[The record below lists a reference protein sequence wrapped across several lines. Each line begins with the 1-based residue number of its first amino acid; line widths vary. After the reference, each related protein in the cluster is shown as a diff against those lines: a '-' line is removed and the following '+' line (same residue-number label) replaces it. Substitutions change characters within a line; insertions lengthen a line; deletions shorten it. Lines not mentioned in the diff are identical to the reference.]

1 MLQRFIISALV
12 AVVMAM
18 QAAPAFAQSQ
28 SSPAAMALPQV
39 IQQGRDQLSTQRAD
53 QAFALFREY
62 EPFHAGNPQFDYWY
76 GVAAVRSGEPFEASV
91 ALERVIAKQ
100 PQHAGARLEL
110 VAVYIQL
117 NQLDSAERQLDVLDT
132 LNAPT
137 RAQEAIDR
145 FRIIVGQRREQKSEN
160 PQFISLSID
169 MGYDSNYL
177 NYPDSFDLFAN
188 TILQGLAILEA
199 DSTTYTN
206 VRGMA
211 WKRWNA
217 PDGAFLEGSLLAQ
230 ARINHNSAARIFDTN
245 IIHGALFVGS
255 RIGSGSELRF
265 GLEGSQLWLDNT
277 SYRSQTGINIGW
289 KTNLNKTHE
298 LLANGAFRE
307 FRFHESRND
316 YIAWSG
322 DVEWRY
328 TLSPLVRLR
337 AKAGTDVELVVKEVT
352 RQGGDATKLFMS
364 AHADFFFSQ
373 GNQILTTLGYENQ
386 EYSDNGF
393 AVFNHGQAAIRS
405 DNSIRARVEWI
416 YMPSQHWRFSVFGQ
430 YRTQSSSIDFFKLD
444 QSLVQGSV
452 SYVF

>member
-12 AVVMAM
+12 AAVVAM
-18 QAAPAFAQSQ
+18 QAAPALAQS
-28 SSPAAMALPQV
+28 SSATLALPQI

-53 QAFALFREY
+53 QAFALFRQY
-62 EPFHAGNPQFDYWY
+62 EPIHAGNPQFDYWY

-117 NQLDSAERQLDVLDT
+117 NQLDSAERQLNFLDT

-145 FRIIVGQRREQKSEN
+145 FRVIVAQRRQKDTES
-160 PQFISLSID
+160 PRLISLSID

-199 DSTTYTN
+199 DSTSYTN

-217 PDGAFLEGSLLAQ
+217 PDGTFMEGSLLAQ
-230 ARINHNSAARIFDTN
+230 ARINHNSEASIFDTN
-245 IIHGALFVGS
+245 IVHGALFVGS
-255 RIGSGSELRF
+255 RIGNDSELRF
-265 GLEGSQLWLDNT
+265 GLEGSQLWLDNA
-277 SYRSQTGINIGW
+277 SYRSQIGLTIGW
-289 KTNLNKTHE
+289 QSSLNKDHE

-307 FRFHESRND
+307 FRFHEGRND

-337 AKAGTDVELVVKEVT
+337 AKAGTDVELVVKEIS
-352 RQGGDATKLFMS
+352 RQGGDATKLFVS
-364 AHADFFFSQ
+364 AHADFFLSP

-386 EYSDNGF
+386 EYSDLGF

-405 DNSIRARVEWI
+405 DDSIRARVEWI

-430 YRTQSSSIDFFKLD
+430 YRNQTSSVDFFKLD

-452 SYVF
+452 TYVF